1 MVPWPS
7 IAALLQDRAR
17 RDPHRELFRFE
28 GTSWTV
34 GQIDEDSS
42 RLARVLVRWGIRKG
56 DRVALMIP
64 NGIEFPTCWMALA
77 KVGAVMV
84 PLNTQYQEADL
95 GHVLADSGA
104 RLALAGARE
113 AGRLT
118 AVRDRVTTLETIAV
132 LGQEVGPGIV
142 SLAAE
147 LSAPPSRLEGDAVG
161 ADDLMSIQYTSGTTG
176 FPKGCMLSHAYMLR
190 MGTVPAEAYGVT
202 ERDVMLT
209 AQPYSYLD
217 PQWATALC
225 LVAGCPLVILP
236 RFSASTFWQSVKDHG
251 VTFFY
256 VLGTMPVFL
265 YKQPENPAVERSHRV
280 RVAVCSGIPRE
291 LHAAMEA
298 RWGCPWREGYGS
310 TESGVD
316 LVVLPEETDSVG
328 SGRMGRPVRGRE
340 ATVVDAQGR
349 ELPDG
354 EVGELLLRGE
364 GMMRGYWNN
373 AAATAEKFAG
383 GWLHTGDLVVRDE
396 AGHFRLV
403 GRTKDMIRR
412 TGENIAAA
420 EVEAV
425 LCEHPA
431 VRAAAVVPV
440 PDELRGEEV
449 KAFVQLQ
456 PGQTPAT
463 APPDALLEFV
473 RARLAPFK
481 VPRFLEY
488 VDRFPLTPSERVA
501 KPELLRA
508 TGDPRARAYDA
519 LSHRWGFE

>member
-1 MVPWPS
+1 
-7 IAALLQDRAR
+7 
-17 RDPHRELFRFE
+17 
-28 GTSWTV
+28 
-34 GQIDEDSS
+34 
-42 RLARVLVRWGIRKG
+42 
-56 DRVALMIP
+56 
-64 NGIEFPTCWMALA
+64 
-77 KVGAVMV
+77 
-84 PLNTQYQEADL
+84 
-95 GHVLADSGA
+95 
-104 RLALAGARE
+104 
-113 AGRLT
+113 
-118 AVRDRVTTLETIAV
+118 
-132 LGQEVGPGIV
+132 
-142 SLAAE
+142 
-147 LSAPPSRLEGDAVG
+147 
-161 ADDLMSIQYTSGTTG
+161 
-176 FPKGCMLSHAYMLR
+176 
-190 MGTVPAEAYGVT
+190 
-202 ERDVMLT
+202 
-209 AQPYSYLD
+209 
-217 PQWATALC
+217 
-225 LVAGCPLVILP
+225 VILP

-256 VLGTMPVFL
+256 VLGTMPVYL
-265 YKQPENPAVERSHRV
+265 YKQPENPAVERTHRV

-291 LHAAMEA
+291 IHAAMET

-316 LVVLPEETDSVG
+316 LLVLPEETDSVG

-340 ATVVDAQGR
+340 AKVVDAQGR

-354 EVGELLLRGE
+354 AVGELVLRGKD
-364 GMMRGYWNN
+364 MMQGYWNN
-373 AAATAEKFAG
+373 PAATAEKLVG

-396 AGHFRLV
+396 AGYFRLV

-456 PGQTPAT
+456 LGETPAT
-463 APPDALLEFV
+463 APPEALLEFV
-473 RARLAPFK
+473 RSRLAPFK
-481 VPRFLEY
+481 VPRFVEF

-501 KPELLRA
+501 KHELVRA

-519 LSHRWGFE
+519 ASRRWGSG